1 MEHERRQVGK
11 PTVLPV
17 QHFHRISRLKEKR
30 MDINQNVMKTITRL
44 SALCCCAF
52 FVHSVAAQTVT
63 GRVVDGGGQPLPYS
77 NVVAL
82 SLPDS
87 AFVSGVMTADD
98 GSFTLDTKGA
108 GRLLRFSSLGYK
120 TVYADRCD
128 DMGTVRLEA
137 VSQVLGEVV
146 VKSDLPKTRLKGEG
160 MVTSV
165 SGTLLEHAGTIERLL
180 DRIPN
185 VSARNG
191 EIEVF
196 GRGTPEMYIN
206 GRKVR
211 DNSELDRLSADN
223 IKDVEV
229 ITNPGARYDASV
241 TSVIRITTKK
251 AVGDGFSLD
260 NRLFGELNDYG
271 YLVGEDN
278 LNMNYRTGGL
288 DVGATLRASKWASP
302 DPKTL
307 EQVTHLENT
316 WRQHSELDQVYKNEN
331 LYARLA
337 VSYMFNQDHSVGISA
352 SYRRQPW
359 NKPGGWMES
368 TLTQDGTLTEQL
380 RSDYTASTQATTLQ
394 GNAYYTGKIG
404 RWGIDFNTDWM
415 YTKSDATMNTVED
428 YTEAGQPTEHNDV
441 TTNTVPRSNLIA
453 SKLVVTAPL
462 FGGSLS
468 FGGEYSYST
477 RKTVYTVLPKGII
490 DDDRSRTE
498 EGLATAFVEYARQFG
513 PVSAQLGLRYEDVDF
528 DYYEDGKH
536 IAEQSR
542 SYGDWFPSVAL
553 SAMLGKVGL
562 QLGYSA
568 DIRRPSYSQL
578 RSNINYDNR
587 YTYEGGNPFLQPT
600 KSHNVNFAASYK
612 WLMFSAGYSHII
624 DPILANS
631 ETYNDDPAVALFRQ
645 VNGEAYD
652 KVFASLNL
660 RPTFGI
666 WHPSLM
672 LGVQKQW
679 FKMAVHGRNPLDN
692 PLATIRF
699 DNTVETKLC
708 EISLNMNCTTT
719 GADENN
725 YLRKPSFCA
734 DLSLYKSFLKDK
746 LSLSLYVSDLFK
758 TGKNSVVTYYGTMR
772 ESRYESKAMRNINIT
787 VRYKFNTSR
796 SKYKGTGAGA
806 GQKNRL

>member
-1 MEHERRQVGK
+1 MN
-11 PTVLPV
+11 T
-17 QHFHRISRLKEKR
+17 FI
-30 MDINQNVMKTITRL
+30 RL
-44 SALCCCAF
+44 SALCGCALA
-52 FVHSVAAQTVT
+52 VQLAAAQTVM
-63 GRVVDGGGQPLPYS
+63 GRVVDEGGQPLPYS

-87 AFVSGVMTADD
+87 AFVSGVMTQDD
-98 GSFTLDTKGA
+98 GTFTLDTKGK

-120 TVYADRCD
+120 TVYADRKE
-128 DMGTVRLEA
+128 DMGTVRLDA
-137 VSQVLGEVV
+137 VTQVLGEVV

-160 MVTSV
+160 MVTGV
-165 SGTLLEHAGTIERLL
+165 SGTILEHAGTIERLL

-196 GRGTPEMYIN
+196 GRGKPEMYIN

-278 LNMNYRTGGL
+278 LNMNYRTGRL

-302 DPKTL
+302 DPKTI
-307 EQVTHLENT
+307 EQITHLEDT
-316 WRQHSELDQVYKNEN
+316 WRQRSEIDQVYKNEN

-337 VSYMFNQDHSVGISA
+337 VSYMFNQNHSVGISA

-359 NKPGGWMES
+359 NKPRGYMES
-368 TLTQDGTLTEQL
+368 TFTQNGTLTEQL
-380 RSDYTASTQATTLQ
+380 RSDYTASEQATTLQ

-404 RWGIDFNTDWM
+404 QWSIDFNTDWM
-415 YTKSDATMNTVED
+415 YTKSNSTMNTVES
-428 YTEAGQPTEHNDV
+428 YTEVGQETEHNDV

-453 SKLVVTAPL
+453 SKLVFTAPL

-468 FGGEYSYST
+468 FGGKS
-477 RKTVYTVLPKGII
+477 VYTVLPKGII

-528 DYYEDGKH
+528 DYYEDGKR
-536 IAEQSR
+536 IAEQSKA
-542 SYGDWFPSVAL
+542 YGDWFPSVAL
-553 SAMLGKVGL
+553 SAMFGKVGL

-568 DIRRPSYSQL
+568 DIRRPSYNQL

-587 YTYEGGNPFLQPT
+587 YTYEGGNPFLVPT

-612 WLMFSAGYSHII
+612 WLMFSVGYSHII
-624 DPILANS
+624 DPILQHS
-631 ETYNDDPAVALFRQ
+631 ETYNGDPAVALFRQ

-652 KVFASLNL
+652 NVFASLNL
-660 RPTFGI
+660 RPKFGI

-679 FKMAVHGRNPLDN
+679 FKMAVHSHNPLNN
-692 PLATIRF
+692 PLATFRF

-708 EISLNMNCTTT
+708 EISLNMNCMTT

-725 YLRKPSFCA
+725 YMRKPSFRA
-734 DLSLYKSFLKDK
+734 DLSLYKSFMKDK

-772 ESRYESKAMRNINIT
+772 ESIYEPKAMRDINLT

-806 GQKNRL
+806 GQKSRL

>member
-1 MEHERRQVGK
+1 MN
-11 PTVLPV
+11 T
-17 QHFHRISRLKEKR
+17 F
-30 MDINQNVMKTITRL
+30 TRL
-44 SALCCCAF
+44 SALYCCALLA
-52 FVHSVAAQTVT
+52 HPLAAQVVT

-98 GSFTLDTKGA
+98 GSFTLDTKGE

-120 TVYADRCD
+120 TLYADRKEN
-128 DMGTVRLEA
+128 MGTVRLEA

-146 VKSDLPKTRLKGEG
+146 VKSDMPKTRLKGEG

-191 EIEVF
+191 KIEVF

-211 DNSELDRLSADN
+211 DNSELDQLSADN

-251 AVGDGFSLD
+251 AVGDGFSL
-260 NRLFGELNDYG
+260 

-302 DPKTL
+302 DPKTV
-307 EQVTHLENT
+307 EQITHLEDT
-316 WRQHSELDQVYKNEN
+316 WRQQMKIDQVYKNEY
-331 LYARLA
+331 LYGRLA
-337 VSYMFNQDHSVGISA
+337 VSYMFNQNHSVGISA
-352 SYRRQPW
+352 SYNRRPW
-359 NKPGGWMES
+359 GKPSGYLES
-368 TLTQDGTLTEQL
+368 TLTQNGALTERL
-380 RSDYTASTQATTLQ
+380 RSDYTTSLQSTTLQ

-404 RWGIDFNTDWM
+404 QWGVDFNTDWM
-415 YTKSDATMNTVED
+415 YTKSNSMMNTVED
-428 YTEAGQPTEHNDV
+428 YTETGQPTEHNDV
-441 TTNTVPRSNLIA
+441 TTNTVPRSNLVA
-453 SKLVVTAPL
+453 SKLVLTAPL
-462 FGGSLS
+462 FGGELS

-477 RKTVYTVLPKGII
+477 RKSVYSVVPKGII

-513 PVSAQLGLRYEDVDF
+513 PVSAQVGLRYENVDF
-528 DYYEDGKH
+528 DYYEDGKR
-536 IAEQSR
+536 IAEQSKT
-542 SYGDWFPSVAL
+542 YGDWFPSVAL
-553 SAMLGKVGL
+553 SAMFGKVGL

-568 DIRRPSYSQL
+568 DIRRPSYNQL

-587 YTYEGGNPFLQPT
+587 YTYEGGNPFLVPT

-612 WLMFSAGYSHII
+612 WLMFSMGYSHII
-624 DPILANS
+624 DPILQHS

-652 KVFASLNL
+652 NVYASLNL
-660 RPTFGI
+660 RPKFGI

-679 FKMAVHGRNPLDN
+679 FKMDVHGHNPLDN
-692 PLATIRF
+692 PVATFRF
-699 DNTVETKLC
+699 NNTVETKLC
-708 EISLNMNCTTT
+708 EISLNMRCNTT
-719 GADENN
+719 GAEENN
-725 YLRKPSFCA
+725 YMRKPSFRA

-758 TGKNSVVTYYGTMR
+758 TDKTSVVTYYGTMR
-772 ESRYESKAMRNINIT
+772 ESIYEPKAMRDINLT

-806 GQKNRL
+806 GQKSRL

>member
-1 MEHERRQVGK
+1 MN
-11 PTVLPV
+11 
-17 QHFHRISRLKEKR
+17 
-30 MDINQNVMKTITRL
+30 MTIKL
-44 SALCCCAF
+44 SALCGCLLTVQAMT
-52 FVHSVAAQTVT
+52 AQTVT
-63 GRVVDGGGQPLPYS
+63 GRVVDGGGRPLAYA
-77 NVVAL
+77 NVVAM

-87 AFVSGVMTADD
+87 AFVAGVMTADD
-98 GSFTLDTKGA
+98 GSFTLDLKNT
-108 GRLLRFSSLGYK
+108 GRLLRFSSVGYK
-120 TVYADRCD
+120 TVYADEKAD
-128 DMGTVRLEA
+128 VGTVRLEA
-137 VSQVLGEVV
+137 LAQVLGEVV
-146 VKSDLPKTRLKGEG
+146 VKSDLPQTRLKGEG
-160 MVTSV
+160 MVTGV
-165 SGTLLEHAGTIERLL
+165 SGTLLEHAGTIERML

-196 GRGTPEMYIN
+196 GRGTPELYIN

-211 DNSELDRLSADN
+211 DKSELDRLNPDN
-223 IKDVEV
+223 IRDVEV
-229 ITNPGARYDASV
+229 ITNPGARYEASV
-241 TSVIRITTKK
+241 TSVIRIRTKK

-288 DVGATLRASKWASP
+288 DVGTTLRANKWASP
-302 DPKTL
+302 DPKTT
-307 EQVTHLENT
+307 EQITHLEDT
-316 WRQHSELDQVYKNEN
+316 WRQRSKIDQVYKDEN

-352 SYRRQPW
+352 SYNRQPW
-359 NKPGGWMES
+359 NKPSGYMNS
-368 TLTQDGTLTEQL
+368 TLTQDGTTVKQL
-380 RSDYTASTQATTLQ
+380 RSDYTANVQATTLQ

-404 RWGIDFNTDWM
+404 RWSVDFNTDWM
-415 YTKSDATMNTVED
+415 YTKSNSTMNTVEN
-428 YTEAGQPTEHNDV
+428 YTETGQQTEHNDV
-441 TTNTVPRSNLIA
+441 ITNNTPRSNLIA
-453 SKLVVTAPL
+453 SKLVLTAPL

-477 RKTVYTVLPKGII
+477 RKSVYTVLPKGII

-498 EGLATAFVEYARQFG
+498 EGLATAFVEYGRQFG

-528 DYYEDGKH
+528 DYYEDGVR

-542 SYGDWFPSVAL
+542 AYGDWFPSVAL
-553 SAMLGKVGL
+553 SAMFGKLGL

-587 YTYEGGNPFLQPT
+587 YTYEGGNPFLLPT

-624 DPILANS
+624 NPILEHS

-660 RPTFGI
+660 RPAVGP

-672 LGVQKQW
+672 IGVQKQW
-679 FKMAVHGRNPLDN
+679 FKMAVHGHNPLDN

-699 DNTVETKLC
+699 NNTVDVKLC
-708 EISLNMNCTTT
+708 EISLNMSCNTT

-725 YLRKPSFCA
+725 YLRKPSFRA
-734 DLSLYKSFLKDK
+734 DLSLYKSFFKDK
-746 LSLSLYVSDLFK
+746 LTLSLYVSDLFK
-758 TGKNSVVTYYGTMR
+758 TGNNSVVTYYGTMR
-772 ESRYESKAMRNINIT
+772 ESIYEPKALRNVNLT
-787 VRYKFNTSR
+787 VRYKFNVTN
-796 SKYKGTGAGA
+796 SKYKGTGAGQ
-806 GQKNRL
+806 GQKSRL

>member
-1 MEHERRQVGK
+1 MN
-11 PTVLPV
+11 
-17 QHFHRISRLKEKR
+17 
-30 MDINQNVMKTITRL
+30 MTIKL
-44 SALCCCAF
+44 SALCGCLLA
-52 FVHSVAAQTVT
+52 VQAMTAQTVT
-63 GRVVDGGGQPLPYS
+63 GRVVDGGGRPLAYA
-77 NVVAL
+77 NVVAM

-87 AFVSGVMTADD
+87 AFVAGVMTADD
-98 GSFTLDTKGA
+98 GSFTLDLKDT
-108 GRLLRFSSLGYK
+108 GRLLRFSSVGYK
-120 TVYADRCD
+120 TVYADPVAD
-128 DMGTVRLEA
+128 VGTVHLEA
-137 VSQVLGEVV
+137 LAQVLGEVV
-146 VKSDLPKTRLKGEG
+146 VKSDLPQTRLKGEG
-160 MVTSV
+160 MVTGV
-165 SGTLLEHAGTIERLL
+165 SGTLLEHAGTIERML

-196 GRGTPEMYIN
+196 GRGTPELYIN

-211 DNSELDRLSADN
+211 DKSELDRLNPDN
-223 IKDVEV
+223 IRDVEV

-241 TSVIRITTKK
+241 TSVIRIRTKK

-288 DVGATLRASKWASP
+288 DVGTTLRANKWASP

-307 EQVTHLENT
+307 EQVTHLEDT
-316 WRQHSELDQVYKNEN
+316 WRQVNNIDQVYKSEN
-331 LYARLA
+331 MYARLA
-337 VSYMFNQDHSVGISA
+337 VSYMFNQDHSVGVSA
-352 SYRRQPW
+352 SYSRQPW
-359 NKPGGWMES
+359 KKPSGYMNS
-368 TLTQDGTLTEQL
+368 TLTQDGTTVEQL
-380 RSDYTASTQATTLQ
+380 RSDYTTSLQSTTLQ

-404 RWGIDFNTDWM
+404 LWSVDFNTDWI
-415 YTKSDATMNTVED
+415 YTKSNSAMNTVED
-428 YTEAGQPTEHNDV
+428 YTQTGRQTEHNDV
-441 TTNTVPRSNLIA
+441 TTNNTLRSNLIA
-453 SKLVVTAPL
+453 SKLVLTAPL

-477 RKTVYTVLPKGII
+477 RKSVYTVLPKGII

-498 EGLATAFVEYARQFG
+498 EGLATAFVEYGRQFG

-528 DYYEDGKH
+528 DYYEDGKR

-553 SAMLGKVGL
+553 SAMFGKLGL

-568 DIRRPSYSQL
+568 DIRRPGYSQL

-587 YTYEGGNPFLQPT
+587 YTYEGGNPFLLPT

-612 WLMFSAGYSHII
+612 WLMLSAGYSRII
-624 DPILANS
+624 DPILQHS

-660 RPTFGI
+660 RPAVGP

-672 LGVQKQW
+672 IGVQKQW
-679 FKMAVHGRNPLDN
+679 FKMAVHGHNPLDN

-699 DNTVETKLC
+699 NNTVDVKLC
-708 EISLNMNCTTT
+708 EISLNMSCNTT

-725 YLRKPSFCA
+725 YLRKPSFRA
-734 DLSLYKSFLKDK
+734 DLSLYKSFFKDK
-746 LSLSLYVSDLFK
+746 LTLSLYVSDLFK
-758 TGKNSVVTYYGTMR
+758 TGNNSVVTYYGTMR
-772 ESRYESKAMRNINIT
+772 ESIYEPKALRNVNLT
-787 VRYKFNTSR
+787 VRYKFNVTNR
-796 SKYKGTGAGA
+796 KYKGTGAGQ
-806 GQKNRL
+806 GQKSRL

>member
-1 MEHERRQVGK
+1 MN
-11 PTVLPV
+11 T
-17 QHFHRISRLKEKR
+17 FI
-30 MDINQNVMKTITRL
+30 RL
-44 SALCCCAF
+44 SALCGCALA
-52 FVHSVAAQTVT
+52 VQLAAAQTVT
-63 GRVVDGGGQPLPYS
+63 GRVVDEGGQPLPYS

-87 AFVSGVMTADD
+87 AFVSGVMTQDD
-98 GSFTLDTKGA
+98 GTFTLDTKDK

-120 TVYADRCD
+120 TVYADRKE

-146 VKSDLPKTRLKGEG
+146 VKSDMPKTRLKGEG
-160 MVTSV
+160 MITGV
-165 SGTLLEHAGTIERLL
+165 SGTILEHAGTIERLL

-191 EIEVF
+191 KIEVF

-211 DNSELDRLSADN
+211 DNSELDRLSAGN

-288 DVGATLRASKWASP
+288 DVGATLRASKWAEP
-302 DPKTL
+302 DPKTVEQITYL
-307 EQVTHLENT
+307 EDT
-316 WRQHSELDQVYKNEN
+316 WRQQSEIDQVYKNEY

-337 VSYMFNQDHSVGISA
+337 VSYMFNQNHSVGISA
-352 SYRRQPW
+352 SCRRRPW
-359 NKPGGWMES
+359 GKPSGWLES
-368 TLTQDGTLTEQL
+368 TLTQNGTLTERL
-380 RSDYTASTQATTLQ
+380 RSDYTTSLQSTTLQ

-404 RWGIDFNTDWM
+404 QWSVDFNTDWV
-415 YTKSDATMNTVED
+415 YTKSNSMMNTVEE
-428 YTEAGQPTEHNDV
+428 YTETGQSTEHNDV

-453 SKLVVTAPL
+453 SKLVLTAPL
-462 FGGSLS
+462 FGGELS

-477 RKTVYTVLPKGII
+477 RKSVYSVVPKGII

-513 PVSAQLGLRYEDVDF
+513 PVSAQLGLRYEDVNF
-528 DYYEDGKH
+528 DYYEDGKR

-542 SYGDWFPSVAL
+542 AYGDWFPSVAL
-553 SAMLGKVGL
+553 SAMFGKVGL

-568 DIRRPSYSQL
+568 DIRRPSYNQL

-587 YTYEGGNPFLQPT
+587 YTYEGGNPFLVPM

-624 DPILANS
+624 DPILQHS
-631 ETYNDDPAVALFRQ
+631 ETYNGDPAVALFKQ

-652 KVFASLNL
+652 KVYASLNL
-660 RPTFGI
+660 RPTVGI

-679 FKMAVHGRNPLDN
+679 FKMAVHGHNPLDN
-692 PLATIRF
+692 PMATFRF
-699 DNTVETKLC
+699 DNTVETKWC
-708 EISLNMNCTTT
+708 EISLNMRCNTT
-719 GADENN
+719 GAEENN
-725 YLRKPSFCA
+725 YMRKPTFRA

-746 LSLSLYVSDLFK
+746 LSLTLYVSDLFK
-758 TGKNSVVTYYGTMR
+758 TDKTSVVTYYGTMR
-772 ESRYESKAMRNINIT
+772 ESIYEPKAMRNINLT
-787 VRYKFNTSR
+787 VRYKFNVDR

>member
-1 MEHERRQVGK
+1 M
-11 PTVLPV
+11 
-17 QHFHRISRLKEKR
+17 
-30 MDINQNVMKTITRL
+30 MKTFTRL
-44 SALCCCAF
+44 SALCCSLL
-52 FVHSVAAQTVT
+52 FVQTMAAQKVT
-63 GRVVDGGGQPLPYS
+63 GRVVDADGQPLPYT
-77 NVVAL
+77 NVVAM

-87 AFVSGVMTADD
+87 AFVSGVMTGDD
-98 GSFTLDTKGA
+98 GTFTLDAKDE

-120 TVYADRCD
+120 TVFADVKANV
-128 DMGTVRLEA
+128 GTVRLDA
-137 VSQVLGEVV
+137 LTQVLGEVV

-165 SGTLLEHAGTIERLL
+165 GGTLLEHAGTIERLL

-185 VSARNG
+185 VSAKNG
-191 EIEVF
+191 KIEVF
-196 GRGTPEMYIN
+196 GRGTPELYIN

-260 NRLFGELNDYG
+260 NRLFGEVNDYG

-288 DVGATLRASKWASP
+288 DVGATLRASRWSQP
-302 DPKTL
+302 DPKTIEQITYL
-307 EQVTHLENT
+307 EDT
-316 WRQHSELDQVYKNEN
+316 WRQRSEIDQVYKDEN

-337 VSYMFNQDHSVGISA
+337 VSYMFNENHSIGISA
-352 SYRRQPW
+352 SYRRTPW
-359 NKPGGWMES
+359 NKPSGYIES
-368 TLTQDGTLTEQL
+368 TLTQDGTETERL
-380 RSDYTASTQATTLQ
+380 RSDYTTSVQGTTFQ

-404 RWGIDFNTDWM
+404 KWGIDFNTDWM
-415 YTKSDATMNTVED
+415 YTKSNSMMNTVED
-428 YTEAGQPTEHNDV
+428 YTEVGQPTEHNDV
-441 TTNTVPRSNLIA
+441 TTNNVPRSNLVA

-462 FGGSLS
+462 LGGDLS

-477 RKTVYTVLPKGII
+477 RKSVYSVVPKGII

-513 PVSAQLGLRYEDVDF
+513 PLSAQVGLRYEHVDF
-528 DYYEDGKH
+528 DYYEDDAYV
-536 IAEQSR
+536 AEQSR
-542 SYGDWFPSVAL
+542 TYGDLFPSVAL
-553 SAMLGKVGL
+553 SAMLGKLGL

-568 DIRRPSYSQL
+568 DISRPSYDQL

-587 YTYEGGNPFLQPT
+587 YTYEGGNPFLVPT

-612 WLMFSAGYSHII
+612 WLTFSAGYSRII
-624 DPILANS
+624 DPIIQHS
-631 ETYNDDPAVALFRQ
+631 ETYNDDPAVALFSQ

-660 RPTFGI
+660 RPTVGF
-666 WHPSLM
+666 WHPAVM

-679 FKMAVHGRNPLDN
+679 FNMAVHGHNPLDN
-692 PLATIRF
+692 PLATFRF
-699 DNTVETKLC
+699 NNTFDVKLF
-708 EISLNMNCTTT
+708 EVSLNMECTTT

-725 YLRKPSFCA
+725 YLRKPSFRA
-734 DLSLYKSFLKDK
+734 DLSLYKLFMNDK
-746 LSLSLYVSDLFK
+746 LSVSFYVADLFK
-758 TGKNSVVTYYGTMR
+758 TNKNSVVTYYGTLR
-772 ESRYESKAMRNINIT
+772 ESIYEPKALRNINLT
-787 VRYKFNTSR
+787 VRYKFNVSR
-796 SKYKGTGAGA
+796 SKYKGTGAGE

>member
-1 MEHERRQVGK
+1 M
-11 PTVLPV
+11 
-17 QHFHRISRLKEKR
+17 
-30 MDINQNVMKTITRL
+30 MKTFTRL
-44 SALCCCAF
+44 SALCCSLL
-52 FVHSVAAQTVT
+52 FVQTMAAQKVT
-63 GRVVDGGGQPLPYS
+63 GRVVDADGQPLPYT
-77 NVVAL
+77 NVVAM

-87 AFVSGVMTADD
+87 AFVAGVMTGDD
-98 GSFTLDTKGA
+98 GKFTLDAKDE

-120 TVYADRCD
+120 TVFADVKANV
-128 DMGTVRLEA
+128 GTVRLDA
-137 VSQVLGEVV
+137 LTQVLGEVV

-165 SGTLLEHAGTIERLL
+165 GGTILEHAGTIERLL

-185 VSARNG
+185 VSAKNG
-191 EIEVF
+191 KIEVF
-196 GRGTPEMYIN
+196 GRGTPELYIN

-260 NRLFGELNDYG
+260 NRLFGEVNDYG

-288 DVGATLRASKWASP
+288 DVGATLRASKWSQP
-302 DPKTL
+302 DPKTIEQITYL
-307 EQVTHLENT
+307 EDT
-316 WRQHSELDQVYKNEN
+316 WRQRSEIDQVYKDEN

-337 VSYMFNQDHSVGISA
+337 VSYMFNENHSIGISA
-352 SYRRQPW
+352 SYRRTPW
-359 NKPGGWMES
+359 DKSSGYMES
-368 TLTQDGTLTEQL
+368 TFTQNGTLTEQL
-380 RSDYTASTQATTLQ
+380 RSDYTASEQATTLQ

-404 RWGIDFNTDWM
+404 QWSIDFNTDWM
-415 YTKSDATMNTVED
+415 YTKSNSTMNTVED
-428 YTEAGQPTEHNDV
+428 YTEVGQPTEHNDV
-441 TTNTVPRSNLIA
+441 TTNNVPRSNLVA

-462 FGGSLS
+462 LGGEFS

-477 RKTVYTVLPKGII
+477 RKSVYSVVPKGII

-513 PVSAQLGLRYEDVDF
+513 PLNAQVGLRYEHVDF
-528 DYYEDGKH
+528 DYYEDDAYV
-536 IAEQSR
+536 AEQSR
-542 SYGDWFPSVAL
+542 TYGDLFPSVAL
-553 SAMLGKVGL
+553 SAMLGKLGL

-568 DIRRPSYSQL
+568 DISRPSYDQL

-587 YTYEGGNPFLQPT
+587 YTYEGGNPFLVPT

-612 WLMFSAGYSHII
+612 WLTFSAGYSRII
-624 DPILANS
+624 DPIIQHS
-631 ETYNDDPAVALFRQ
+631 ETYNDDPAVALFSQ

-660 RPTFGI
+660 RPTVGF
-666 WHPSLM
+666 WHPAVM

-679 FKMAVHGRNPLDN
+679 FNMAVHGHNPLDN
-692 PLATIRF
+692 PLATFRF
-699 DNTVETKLC
+699 NNTFDVKLF
-708 EISLNMNCTTT
+708 EVSLNMECTTT

-725 YLRKPSFCA
+725 YLRKPSFRA
-734 DLSLYKSFLKDK
+734 DLSLYKLFMNDK
-746 LSLSLYVSDLFK
+746 LSVSFYVADLFK
-758 TGKNSVVTYYGTMR
+758 TNKNSVVTYY
-772 ESRYESKAMRNINIT
+772 
-787 VRYKFNTSR
+787 
-796 SKYKGTGAGA
+796 
-806 GQKNRL
+806 

>member
-1 MEHERRQVGK
+1 M
-11 PTVLPV
+11 
-17 QHFHRISRLKEKR
+17 
-30 MDINQNVMKTITRL
+30 MNKTMRL
-44 SALCCCAF
+44 SALCGFALAAQLA
-52 FVHSVAAQTVT
+52 AAQTVT

-87 AFVSGVMTADD
+87 AFVSGVMTRDD
-98 GSFTLDTKGA
+98 GTFNLDTKGE
-108 GRLLRFSSLGYK
+108 GRLIRFSSLGYK
-120 TVYADRCD
+120 TFYADRRG
-128 DMGTVRLEA
+128 DMGTVSLEA
-137 VSQVLGEVV
+137 VTQVLGEVV

-160 MVTSV
+160 MVTGV
-165 SGTLLEHAGTIERLL
+165 SGTILEHAGTIERLL

-211 DNSELDRLSADN
+211 DKSELDRLSADN

-229 ITNPGARYDASV
+229 ITNPGACYDASV

-251 AVGDGFSLD
+251 AVGEGFSLD

-359 NKPGGWMES
+359 NKPRGWMES

-380 RSDYTASTQATTLQ
+380 RSDYTASVQATTLQ

-404 RWGIDFNTDWM
+404 KWGIDFNTDWM
-415 YTKSDATMNTVED
+415 YTKSNSMMNTVED
-428 YTEAGQPTEHNDV
+428 YTETGQTTEHNDV
-441 TTNTVPRSNLIA
+441 TTNNVPRSNLIA
-453 SKLVVTAPL
+453 SKLVLSTPL

-468 FGGEYSYST
+468 FGGEYSYSV
-477 RKTVYTVLPKGII
+477 RKSVYTVLPKGII

-498 EGLATAFVEYARQFG
+498 EGLATAFVEYSRQFG
-513 PVSAQLGLRYEDVDF
+513 PVSAQVGLRYENVDF
-528 DYYEDGKH
+528 DYYEDGKR
-536 IAEQSR
+536 IAEQSKA
-542 SYGDWFPSVAL
+542 YGDWFPSVAL
-553 SAMLGKVGL
+553 SAMFGKLGL

-568 DIRRPSYSQL
+568 DIQRPYYDQL

-600 KSHNVNFAASYK
+600 KSHNANFAASYK
-612 WLMFSAGYSHII
+612 WLMFSLGYSHII
-624 DPILANS
+624 DPIIQHS

-652 KVFASLNL
+652 NVYASLNL

-672 LGVQKQW
+672 VGVQKQW
-679 FKMAVHGRNPLDN
+679 FKMAVYGHNPLGN
-692 PLATIRF
+692 PLATFRF

-708 EISLNMNCTTT
+708 EISLNMRCNTT
-719 GADENN
+719 GAEENN
-725 YLRKPSFCA
+725 YMRKPSFRA
-734 DLSLYKSFLKDK
+734 DLSLYKSLLKDK
-746 LSLSLYVSDLFK
+746 LTLSLYVSDLFK
-758 TGKNSVVTYYGTMR
+758 TGKTDLTMFYGAMR
-772 ESRYESKAMRNINIT
+772 EAIYHAPAMRDINLT

>member
-1 MEHERRQVGK
+1 M
-11 PTVLPV
+11 
-17 QHFHRISRLKEKR
+17 
-30 MDINQNVMKTITRL
+30 MNKTMRL
-44 SALCCCAF
+44 SALCGFALAAQLA
-52 FVHSVAAQTVT
+52 AAQTVT

-98 GSFTLDTKGA
+98 GTFTLDTKGE

-120 TVYADRCD
+120 TVYADRRGD
-128 DMGTVRLEA
+128 IGTVRLEA

-146 VKSDLPKTRLKGEG
+146 VKSDIPKTRLKGEG
-160 MVTSV
+160 MVTGV
-165 SGTLLEHAGTIERLL
+165 SGTILEHAGTIERLL

-211 DNSELDRLSADN
+211 DKSELDRLSADN

-278 LNMNYRTGGL
+278 LNMNYRMGGL

-359 NKPGGWMES
+359 NKPSGWMES

-380 RSDYTASTQATTLQ
+380 RSDYTASVQATTLQ

-404 RWGIDFNTDWM
+404 QWGIDFNTDWM
-415 YTKSDATMNTVED
+415 YTKSNSTMNTVED
-428 YTEAGQPTEHNDV
+428 YTETGQSTEHNDV

-453 SKLVVTAPL
+453 SKLVLSTPL

-468 FGGEYSYST
+468 FGGEYSYSV
-477 RKTVYTVLPKGII
+477 RKSVYTVLPKGII

-498 EGLATAFVEYARQFG
+498 EGLATAFVEYSRQFG
-513 PVSAQLGLRYEDVDF
+513 PVSAQVGLRYENVDF
-528 DYYEDGKH
+528 DYYEDGKR
-536 IAEQSR
+536 IAEQSKA
-542 SYGDWFPSVAL
+542 YGDWFPSVAL
-553 SAMLGKVGL
+553 SAMFGKLGL

-568 DIRRPSYSQL
+568 DIQRPYYDQL

-600 KSHNVNFAASYK
+600 KSHNANFAASYK
-612 WLMFSAGYSHII
+612 WLMFSLGYSHII
-624 DPILANS
+624 DPIIQHS

-652 KVFASLNL
+652 NVYASLNL

-672 LGVQKQW
+672 VGVQKQW
-679 FKMAVHGRNPLDN
+679 FKMAVYGHNPLGN
-692 PLATIRF
+692 PLATFRF

-708 EISLNMNCTTT
+708 EISLNMRCNTT
-719 GADENN
+719 GAEENN
-725 YLRKPSFCA
+725 YMRKPSFRA
-734 DLSLYKSFLKDK
+734 DLSLYKSLLKDK
-746 LSLSLYVSDLFK
+746 LTLSLYVSDLFK
-758 TGKNSVVTYYGTMR
+758 TGKTDLTMFYGAMR
-772 ESRYESKAMRNINIT
+772 EAIYHAPAMRDINLT

>member
-1 MEHERRQVGK
+1 MN
-11 PTVLPV
+11 T
-17 QHFHRISRLKEKR
+17 F
-30 MDINQNVMKTITRL
+30 TRL
-44 SALCCCAF
+44 SALCCCALLA
-52 FVHSVAAQTVT
+52 HSMVAQTVT
-63 GRVVDGGGQPLPYS
+63 GRVVDGDGQPLPYV
-77 NVVAL
+77 NVVAM

-87 AFVSGVMTADD
+87 AFVTGVMTRDD
-98 GSFTLDTKGA
+98 GTFTLDAKGT
-108 GRLLRFSSLGYK
+108 GRLLRFSSVGYK
-120 TVYADRCD
+120 TVYADTKGD
-128 DMGTVRLEA
+128 IGTVRLDA
-137 VSQVLGEVV
+137 LAQVLGEVV

-160 MVTSV
+160 MLTGV
-165 SGTLLEHAGTIERLL
+165 SGTILEHAGTIERLL

-211 DNSELDRLSADN
+211 DKSELDRLNPDN
-223 IKDVEV
+223 IQDVEV

-241 TSVIRITTKK
+241 TSVIRIRTKK

-260 NRLFGELNDYG
+260 NRLFGEVNDYG

-307 EQVTHLENT
+307 EQVTHLEDT
-316 WRQHSELDQVYKNEN
+316 WRQVSKLDQVYKNEQ

-337 VSYMFNQDHSVGISA
+337 VIYMFNENHSVGISA

-359 NKPGGWMES
+359 NKPRGWMES
-368 TLTQDGTLTEQL
+368 TLMQDDILTEQL
-380 RSDYTASTQATTLQ
+380 RSDYTASVQATTIQ

-404 RWGIDFNTDWM
+404 QWDIDFNTDGM
-415 YTKSDATMNTVED
+415 YTKSNTAMNTVED
-428 YTEAGQPTEHNDV
+428 YTEMGQTTEHNDV

-453 SKLVVTAPL
+453 SKLVLTAPL
-462 FGGSLS
+462 FGGELS

-477 RKTVYTVLPKGII
+477 RKSVYTVLPKGII

-498 EGLATAFVEYARQFG
+498 EGLATAFVEYGRQFG
-513 PVSAQLGLRYEDVDF
+513 PMAAQVGLRYEYVDF
-528 DYYEDGKH
+528 DYYEDGVRKP
-536 IAEQSR
+536 EQSKA
-542 SYGDWFPSVAL
+542 YGDWFPSVAL
-553 SAMLGKVGL
+553 SAMLGKVGF

-568 DIRRPSYSQL
+568 DIRRPSYDQL

-612 WLMFSAGYSHII
+612 WLMFSAGFSHII
-624 DPILANS
+624 DPILENS
-631 ETYNDDPAVALFRQ
+631 ETYKDDPAVALFRQ

-652 KVFASLNL
+652 NVYASLNL
-660 RPTFGI
+660 RPTFGF

-679 FKMAVHGRNPLDN
+679 FKMDVYGHNPLDN
-692 PLATIRF
+692 PLATFRF
-699 DNTVETKLC
+699 DNTFDAKLC
-708 EISLNMNCTTT
+708 EISFNMSCTTT
-719 GADENN
+719 GAEEN
-725 YLRKPSFCA
+725 YYMRKPSFRA

-746 LSLSLYVSDLFK
+746 LSLSFYVADLFK
-758 TGKNSVVTYYGTMR
+758 TSKNSVVTYYGAMR
-772 ESRYESKAMRNINIT
+772 ESVYEPKALRNINLT
-787 VRYKFNTSR
+787 VRYKFNVGSN
-796 SKYKGTGAGA
+796 KYKGTGAGA
-806 GQKNRL
+806 GQKSRL

>member
-1 MEHERRQVGK
+1 MIYMN
-11 PTVLPV
+11 T
-17 QHFHRISRLKEKR
+17 F
-30 MDINQNVMKTITRL
+30 TRL
-44 SALCCCAF
+44 SALCCCALLA
-52 FVHSVAAQTVT
+52 HSVAAQTVT
-63 GRVVDGGGQPLPYS
+63 GRVVDGGGQPLPYT

-87 AFVSGVMTADD
+87 AFVSGVMTSDD
-98 GSFTLDTKGA
+98 GTFTLDTKGE

-120 TVYADRCD
+120 TVYADRKE
-128 DMGTVRLEA
+128 DMGTVRLDA
-137 VSQVLGEVV
+137 MSQVLGEVV

-160 MVTSV
+160 MVTGV

-191 EIEVF
+191 KIEVF

-302 DPKTL
+302 DPKTV
-307 EQVTHLENT
+307 EQITHLEDT
-316 WRQHSELDQVYKNEN
+316 WRQRSEIDQVYKNEY

-337 VSYMFNQDHSVGISA
+337 VSYMFNQNHSVGISA
-352 SYRRQPW
+352 RYNRRPW
-359 NKPGGWMES
+359 GKPSGYLES
-368 TLTQDGTLTEQL
+368 TFTQNGTLTERL
-380 RSDYTASTQATTLQ
+380 RSDYTTSLQSTTLQ

-404 RWGIDFNTDWM
+404 QWGIDFNTDWM
-415 YTKSDATMNTVED
+415 YTKSNSMMNTVEN
-428 YTEAGQPTEHNDV
+428 YTETGQPTEHNDV

-453 SKLVVTAPL
+453 SRLVLTAPL
-462 FGGSLS
+462 FGGELS
-468 FGGEYSYST
+468 FGGEYSYSL
-477 RKTVYTVLPKGII
+477 RKSVYTVMPKGII

-513 PVSAQLGLRYEDVDF
+513 PVSAQLGLRYEDVNF
-528 DYYEDGKH
+528 DYYEDGKR
-536 IAEQSR
+536 IAEQSKA
-542 SYGDWFPSVAL
+542 YGDWFPSVAL
-553 SAMLGKVGL
+553 SAMFGKVGL

-568 DIRRPSYSQL
+568 DIRRPSYNQL

-587 YTYEGGNPFLQPT
+587 YTYEGGNPFLVPT

-624 DPILANS
+624 DPILQHS
-631 ETYNDDPAVALFRQ
+631 ETYNGDPAVALFRQ

-652 KVFASLNL
+652 NVYASLNL
-660 RPTFGI
+660 RPKFGI

-679 FKMAVHGRNPLDN
+679 FKMAVHGHNPLDN
-692 PLATIRF
+692 PMATFRF
-699 DNTVETKLC
+699 DNTVETKWC
-708 EISLNMNCTTT
+708 EISLNMRCNTT
-719 GADENN
+719 GAEENN
-725 YLRKPSFCA
+725 YMRKPTFRA

-746 LSLSLYVSDLFK
+746 LTLSLYVSDLFK
-758 TGKNSVVTYYGTMR
+758 TDKTSVVTYYGTMR
-772 ESRYESKAMRNINIT
+772 ESIYEPKAMRDINLT

-806 GQKNRL
+806 GQKSRL

>member
-1 MEHERRQVGK
+1 M
-11 PTVLPV
+11 TYMNT
-17 QHFHRISRLKEKR
+17 F
-30 MDINQNVMKTITRL
+30 TRL
-44 SALCCCAF
+44 SALCCCALLA
-52 FVHSVAAQTVT
+52 HPLAAQTVT

-98 GSFTLDTKGA
+98 GTFTLDTKGE

-120 TVYADRCD
+120 TVYADRRD
-128 DMGTVRLEA
+128 DIGTVRLEA

-165 SGTLLEHAGTIERLL
+165 NGTILEHAGTMERLL

-196 GRGTPEMYIN
+196 GRGTPELYIN

-260 NRLFGELNDYG
+260 NRLFGDFNDYG

-359 NKPGGWMES
+359 NKPSGWMSS

-415 YTKSDATMNTVED
+415 YSKSDATMNTVED
-428 YTEAGQPTEHNDV
+428 YTETGQPTEHNDV

-498 EGLATAFVEYARQFG
+498 EGLATAFVEYARQLG
-513 PVSAQLGLRYEDVDF
+513 PLSAQLGLRYEYVDF
-528 DYYEDGKH
+528 DYYEDGKRM
-536 IAEQSR
+536 AEQSKA
-542 SYGDWFPSVAL
+542 YGDWFPSVAL
-553 SAMLGKVGL
+553 SATLGKVGL

-568 DIRRPSYSQL
+568 DISRPSYNQL

-600 KSHNVNFAASYK
+600 KSHDVNFAASYK

-624 DPILANS
+624 DPILQHG
-631 ETYNDDPAVALFRQ
+631 ETYNGDPAVALFRQ

-652 KVFASLNL
+652 KVYASLNL
-660 RPTFGI
+660 RPAFGV

-672 LGVQKQW
+672 IGVEKQW
-679 FKMAVHGRNPLDN
+679 FKMAVHGHNPLDN
-692 PLATIRF
+692 PVATFRF
-699 DNTVETKLC
+699 DNTLDAKLC
-708 EISLNMNCTTT
+708 QVSLNMRCTTT
-719 GADENN
+719 GASENL
-725 YLRKPSFCA
+725 YVYKPSFTA

-746 LSLSLYVSDLFK
+746 LSLQLYVDDIFK
-758 TGKNSVVTYYGTMR
+758 TTRTGAMMYFGEMR
-772 ESRYESKAMRNINIT
+772 QASFEAPALRKVSLT

-806 GQKNRL
+806 GQKGRL

>member
-1 MEHERRQVGK
+1 
-11 PTVLPV
+11 
-17 QHFHRISRLKEKR
+17 
-30 MDINQNVMKTITRL
+30 MKTKKRL

-52 FVHSVAAQTVT
+52 LAQAVAAQTVT
-63 GRVVDGGGQPLPYS
+63 GRVVDEGGQPLPYT

-87 AFVSGVMTADD
+87 AFVAGVMTLDD
-98 GSFTLDTKGA
+98 GTFTLDTKGA

-120 TVYADRCD
+120 TLFADRKE
-128 DMGTVRLEA
+128 DMGTVRLAA
-137 VSQVLGEVV
+137 VAQVLGEVV

-160 MVTSV
+160 MVTGV
-165 SGTLLEHAGTIERLL
+165 SGTILEHSGTIERLL

-185 VSARNG
+185 VSARQG
-191 EIEVF
+191 KIEVF
-196 GRGTPEMYIN
+196 GRGTPELYIN

-251 AVGDGFSLD
+251 AVGEGFSLD
-260 NRLFGELNDYG
+260 NRLFGEINDYG

-288 DVGATLRASKWASP
+288 DIGTTLRASKWASP
-302 DPKTL
+302 DPKTI
-307 EQVTHLENT
+307 EQVTHLEDS
-316 WRQHSELDQVYKNEN
+316 WRQRSEIDQVYKSEN

-337 VSYMFNQDHSVGISA
+337 VSYMFNENHSIGISA
-352 SYRRQPW
+352 SYRRTPW
-359 NKPGGWMES
+359 DKPSGYMES
-368 TLTQDGTLTEQL
+368 TFTQNGTLTEQL
-380 RSDYTASTQATTLQ
+380 RSDYTASEQATTLQ

-404 RWGIDFNTDWM
+404 QWGIDFNTDWM
-415 YTKSDATMNTVED
+415 YTKSNSTMNTVED
-428 YTEAGQPTEHNDV
+428 YTEVGQETEHNDV

-453 SKLVVTAPL
+453 SKLVFTAPL

-477 RKTVYTVLPKGII
+477 RKSVYTVLPKGII

-513 PVSAQLGLRYEDVDF
+513 PVSAQVGLRYENVDF
-528 DYYEDGKH
+528 DYYEDGVRM
-536 IAEQSR
+536 AEQSR
-542 SYGDWFPSVAL
+542 AYGDWFPSVAL
-553 SAMLGKVGL
+553 SAMFGKVGL

-568 DIRRPSYSQL
+568 DIRRPSYNQL

-587 YTYEGGNPFLQPT
+587 YTYEGGNPFLVPT

-612 WLMFSAGYSHII
+612 WLTFSAGYSHII
-624 DPILANS
+624 DPIIQHS

-652 KVFASLNL
+652 KVYASLNL
-660 RPTFGI
+660 RPTIGI
-666 WHPSLM
+666 WQPAVM

-679 FKMAVHGRNPLDN
+679 FNMAVHGHNPLDN
-692 PLATIRF
+692 PMATFRF
-699 DNTVETKLC
+699 NNTFDVKLF
-708 EISLNMNCTTT
+708 EISLNMSCNTT

-725 YLRKPSFCA
+725 YLRKPSFRA

-746 LSLSLYVSDLFK
+746 LTLSFYVADLFK
-758 TGKNSVVTYYGTMR
+758 TDKSSVVTYYGTMR
-772 ESRYESKAMRNINIT
+772 ESIYEPKAMRNINLT
-787 VRYKFNTSR
+787 VRYKFNVGR

>member
-1 MEHERRQVGK
+1 MPFCVTNPLQTASKKKTNNHK
-11 PTVLPV
+11 
-17 QHFHRISRLKEKR
+17 IY
-30 MDINQNVMKTITRL
+30 MMKTFTRL
-44 SALCCCAF
+44 SALCCSLL
-52 FVHSVAAQTVT
+52 FVQMMAAQKVT
-63 GRVVDGGGQPLPYS
+63 GRVVDADGQPLPYT
-77 NVVAL
+77 NVVAM

-87 AFVSGVMTADD
+87 AFVSGVMTGDD
-98 GSFTLDTKGA
+98 GTFTLDAKDE
-108 GRLLRFSSLGYK
+108 GRLLRFSLLGYK
-120 TVYADRCD
+120 TVFADVKANV
-128 DMGTVRLEA
+128 GTVRLDA
-137 VSQVLGEVV
+137 LTQVLGEVV

-165 SGTLLEHAGTIERLL
+165 GGTLLEHAGTIERLL

-185 VSARNG
+185 VSAKNG
-191 EIEVF
+191 KIEVF
-196 GRGTPEMYIN
+196 GRGTPELYIN

-251 AVGDGFSLD
+251 AVGEGFGLD
-260 NRLFGELNDYG
+260 NRLFGEVNDYG

-288 DVGATLRASKWASP
+288 DVGATLRASKWSQP
-302 DPKTL
+302 DPKTIEQITYL
-307 EQVTHLENT
+307 EDT
-316 WRQHSELDQVYKNEN
+316 WRQRSEIDQVYKDEN

-337 VSYMFNQDHSVGISA
+337 VSYMFNENHSIGISA
-352 SYRRQPW
+352 SYRRTPW
-359 NKPGGWMES
+359 NKPSGYIES
-368 TLTQDGTLTEQL
+368 TLTQDGTETERL
-380 RSDYTASTQATTLQ
+380 RSDYTTSVQGTTLQ

-404 RWGIDFNTDWM
+404 KWGIDFNTDWM
-415 YTKSDATMNTVED
+415 YTKSNSTMNTVED
-428 YTEAGQPTEHNDV
+428 YTEVGQPTEHNDV
-441 TTNTVPRSNLIA
+441 TTNNVPRGNLVA

-462 FGGSLS
+462 LGGSLS

-477 RKTVYTVLPKGII
+477 RKSVYSVVPKGII

-513 PVSAQLGLRYEDVDF
+513 PLNAQVGLRYEHVDF
-528 DYYEDGKH
+528 DYYEDDAYV
-536 IAEQSR
+536 AEQSR
-542 SYGDWFPSVAL
+542 TYGDLFPSVAL
-553 SAMLGKVGL
+553 SAMLGKLGL

-568 DIRRPSYSQL
+568 DISRPSYDQL

-587 YTYEGGNPFLQPT
+587 YTYEGGNPFLVPT

-612 WLMFSAGYSHII
+612 WLTFSAGYSRII
-624 DPILANS
+624 DPIIQHS
-631 ETYNDDPAVALFRQ
+631 ETYNDDPAVALFSQ

-660 RPTFGI
+660 RPTVGF
-666 WHPSLM
+666 WHPAVM

-679 FKMAVHGRNPLDN
+679 FNMAVHGHNPLDN
-692 PLATIRF
+692 PLATFRF
-699 DNTVETKLC
+699 NNTFDVKLF
-708 EISLNMNCTTT
+708 EVSLNMECTTT

-725 YLRKPSFCA
+725 YLRKPSFRA
-734 DLSLYKSFLKDK
+734 DLSLYKSFMNDK
-746 LSLSLYVSDLFK
+746 LSVSFYVADLFK
-758 TGKNSVVTYYGTMR
+758 TNKNSVVTYYGTLR
-772 ESRYESKAMRNINIT
+772 ESIYEPKALRNINLT
-787 VRYKFNTSR
+787 VRYKFNVSR
-796 SKYKGTGAGA
+796 SKYKGTGAGE

>member
-1 MEHERRQVGK
+1 MPFCVTNPLQTASKKKTNNHK
-11 PTVLPV
+11 
-17 QHFHRISRLKEKR
+17 IY
-30 MDINQNVMKTITRL
+30 MMKTFTRL
-44 SALCCCAF
+44 SALCCSLL
-52 FVHSVAAQTVT
+52 FVQTMAAQKVT
-63 GRVVDGGGQPLPYS
+63 GRVVDADGQPLPYT
-77 NVVAL
+77 NVVAM

-87 AFVSGVMTADD
+87 AFVAGVMTGDD
-98 GSFTLDTKGA
+98 GKFTLDAKDE

-120 TVYADRCD
+120 TVFADVKANV
-128 DMGTVRLEA
+128 GTVRLDA
-137 VSQVLGEVV
+137 LTQVLGEVV

-165 SGTLLEHAGTIERLL
+165 GGTILEHAGTIERLL

-185 VSARNG
+185 VSAKNG
-191 EIEVF
+191 KIEVF
-196 GRGTPEMYIN
+196 GRGTPELYIN

-251 AVGDGFSLD
+251 AVGEGFGLD
-260 NRLFGELNDYG
+260 NRLFGEVNDYG

-302 DPKTL
+302 DPKTV
-307 EQVTHLENT
+307 EPITYLENT
-316 WRQHSELDQVYKNEN
+316 WRQRTEIDQVYKSEN

-337 VSYMFNQDHSVGISA
+337 VSYMFSQNHSVGISA

-359 NKPGGWMES
+359 NRPRGYMEA
-368 TLTQDGTLTEQL
+368 TFTQDGTLTERL
-380 RSDYTASTQATTLQ
+380 RSDYTTSVQATTLQ

-404 RWGIDFNTDWM
+404 KWGIDFNTDWM
-415 YTKSDATMNTVED
+415 YTKSNSTMNTVED
-428 YTEAGQPTEHNDV
+428 YTEVEQPTEHNDV
-441 TTNTVPRSNLIA
+441 TTNNVPRGNLIA
-453 SKLVVTAPL
+453 SKLVITAPL

-477 RKTVYTVLPKGII
+477 RKSVYTVLPKGII

-513 PVSAQLGLRYEDVDF
+513 PLNAQVGLRYEHVDF
-528 DYYEDGKH
+528 DYYEDDAYV
-536 IAEQSR
+536 AEQSR
-542 SYGDWFPSVAL
+542 TYGDLFPSVAL
-553 SAMLGKVGL
+553 SAMLGKLGL

-568 DIRRPSYSQL
+568 DISRPSYDQL

-587 YTYEGGNPFLQPT
+587 YTYEGGNPFLVPT

-612 WLMFSAGYSHII
+612 WLTFSAGYSRII
-624 DPILANS
+624 DPIIQHS

-660 RPTFGI
+660 RPTVGF
-666 WHPSLM
+666 WHPAVM

-679 FKMAVHGRNPLDN
+679 FNMAVHGHNPLDN
-692 PLATIRF
+692 PLATFRF
-699 DNTVETKLC
+699 NNTFDVKLF
-708 EISLNMNCTTT
+708 EVSLNMECTTT

-725 YLRKPSFCA
+725 YLRKPSFRA
-734 DLSLYKSFLKDK
+734 DLSLYKSFMNDK
-746 LSLSLYVSDLFK
+746 LSVSFYVADLFK
-758 TGKNSVVTYYGTMR
+758 TNKNSVVTYYGTLR
-772 ESRYESKAMRNINIT
+772 ESIYEPKALRNINLT
-787 VRYKFNTSR
+787 VRYKFNVSR
-796 SKYKGTGAGA
+796 SKYKGTGAGE

>member
-1 MEHERRQVGK
+1 M
-11 PTVLPV
+11 
-17 QHFHRISRLKEKR
+17 
-30 MDINQNVMKTITRL
+30 MNKTMRL
-44 SALCCCAF
+44 SALCGFALAAQLA
-52 FVHSVAAQTVT
+52 AAQTVT

-98 GSFTLDTKGA
+98 GTFTLDTKGE

-120 TVYADRCD
+120 TVYADRRGD
-128 DMGTVRLEA
+128 IGTVRLEA

-146 VKSDLPKTRLKGEG
+146 VKSDIPKTRLKGEG
-160 MVTSV
+160 MVTGV
-165 SGTLLEHAGTIERLL
+165 SGTILEHAGTIERLL

-196 GRGTPEMYIN
+196 GRGKPEMYIN

-278 LNMNYRTGGL
+278 LNMNYRMGGL

-359 NKPGGWMES
+359 NKPSGWMES

-380 RSDYTASTQATTLQ
+380 RSDYTASVQATTLQ

-404 RWGIDFNTDWM
+404 QWGIDFNTDWM
-415 YTKSDATMNTVED
+415 YTKSNSTMNTVED
-428 YTEAGQPTEHNDV
+428 YTETGQSTEHNDV

-453 SKLVVTAPL
+453 SKLVLSTPL

-468 FGGEYSYST
+468 FGGEYSYSV
-477 RKTVYTVLPKGII
+477 RKSVYTVLPKGII

-498 EGLATAFVEYARQFG
+498 EGLATAFVEYSRQFG
-513 PVSAQLGLRYEDVDF
+513 PVSAQVGLRYENVDF
-528 DYYEDGKH
+528 DYYEDGKR
-536 IAEQSR
+536 IAEQSKA
-542 SYGDWFPSVAL
+542 YGDWFPSVAL
-553 SAMLGKVGL
+553 SAMFGKLGL

-568 DIRRPSYSQL
+568 DIQRPYYDQL

-600 KSHNVNFAASYK
+600 KSHNVNFSASYK
-612 WLMFSAGYSHII
+612 WLMFSLGYSHII
-624 DPILANS
+624 DPIIQHS

-652 KVFASLNL
+652 NVYASLNL

-672 LGVQKQW
+672 VGVQKQW
-679 FKMAVHGRNPLDN
+679 FKMAVYGHNPLGN
-692 PLATIRF
+692 PLATFRF

-708 EISLNMNCTTT
+708 EISLNMRCNTT
-719 GADENN
+719 GAEENN
-725 YLRKPSFCA
+725 YMRKPSFRA
-734 DLSLYKSFLKDK
+734 DLSLYKSLLKDK
-746 LSLSLYVSDLFK
+746 LTLSLYVSDLFK
-758 TGKNSVVTYYGTMR
+758 TGKTDLTMFYGAMR
-772 ESRYESKAMRNINIT
+772 EAIYHAPAMRDINLT